1 VLWSALASASAPVV
15 GAWFAELFPT
25 RARATSEAVVSVST
39 AAGSIAGLQVVGA
52 LQPHIGLGPAVA
64 LAALAA
70 LGGAGIL
77 FLLPETR
84 GLPLPD

>member
-1 VLWSALASASAPVV
+1 MVA
-15 GAWFAELFPT
+15 
-25 RARATSEAVVSVST
+25 VST

-52 LQPHIGLGPAVA
+52 LQPQIGLGPAVA